1 MGPSNPAPR
10 NVNTF
15 KIDPASPSDKKE
27 EPASA
32 RWASLWDA
40 LTHIG
45 LRAPVMRYAGHLLIL
60 VVVASASW
68 LARSSLLDLLP
79 ARIQVNPSASLQ
91 TATAVPAETTAVL
104 PSSVAAG
111 GDISISRSINPRTF
125 LPDQPRS
132 DVITYTVASGDTLFG
147 IAAKFNLQPE
157 TLLWSNN
164 SVLKD
169 DPDLLTPGM
178 ILYIL
183 PVDGVYYQWHE
194 SDKLSAVAANYGVN
208 VVDIVSWPGN
218 HLNPNIDPDK
228 TGISPDT
235 WLIIPGGHREFVQW
249 QVPVLR
255 RTDKMKW
262 AFGGAGACQGPY
274 LSTFQGSGH
283 FIWPTDSH
291 AVTGNPYT
299 SWHRAIDLFARMGD
313 NVYASDTGV
322 VVFSGMSSW
331 GYGNL
336 VVIDHGN
343 GWQTVY
349 AHLSVINSGC
359 GADVTQGE
367 VIGLA
372 GSTGNSTGPH
382 LHFEIQNPS
391 YGYVNPL
398 DFLPP
403 A

>member
-1 MGPSNPAPR
+1 MNSSKP
-10 NVNTF
+10 
-15 KIDPASPSDKKE
+15 DPAFSTGKKE
-27 EPASA
+27 EPDSTP
-32 RWASLWDA
+32 WVSLWDT
-40 LTHIG
+40 LTSIG

-60 VVVASASW
+60 MVVALAAW

-79 ARIQVNPSASLQ
+79 AKIQINPPSLQ
-91 TATAVPAETTAVL
+91 QTVTTVPEATAVMPAF
-104 PSSVAAG
+104 SAAG
-111 GDISISRSINPRTF
+111 ESSFITRLINPRTF

-132 DVITYTVASGDTLFG
+132 EVAVYTVTSGDTLFG
-147 IAAKFNLQPE
+147 IAAKYNLKPE

-178 ILYIL
+178 ILNIL

-194 SDKLSAVAANYGVN
+194 SDKLSAVADNYGVSII
-208 VVDIVSWPGN
+208 DIVSWPGN
-218 HLNPNIDPDK
+218 HLDPNIDPEK
-228 TGISPDT
+228 PAIVPGT

-262 AFGGAGACQGPY
+262 AWGGDGACQGPY
-274 LSTFQGSGH
+274 LSSAQGNGY

-299 SWHRAIDLFARMGD
+299 PWHHAIDLYARLGD
-313 NVYASDTGV
+313 NIYASDSGV

-336 VVIDHGN
+336 IVIDHGN
-343 GWQTVY
+343 DWQTVY
-349 AHLSVINSGC
+349 AHLSVIYAGC
-359 GADVTQGE
+359 GADVSKGE

-382 LHFEIQNPS
+382 LHFEIQNIN

>member
-1 MGPSNPAPR
+1 MNLLKPDPSHR
-10 NVNTF
+10 
-15 KIDPASPSDKKE
+15 SEKKE
-27 EPASA
+27 EPAA
-32 RWASLWDA
+32 APWESLWDT
-40 LTHIG
+40 LTHLG
-45 LRAPVMRYAGHLLIL
+45 LRAPLMRYAGHLLIL
-60 VVVASASW
+60 VVVAAAAW
-68 LARSSLLDLLP
+68 MARSSLLDLVP
-79 ARIQVNPSASLQ
+79 AKIQINPPTTSLQ
-91 TATAVPAETTAVL
+91 TATPIPVETSILPDSSSAEGAA
-104 PSSVAAG
+104 SV
-111 GDISISRSINPRTF
+111 SRSINSRTF

-132 DVITYTVASGDTLFG
+132 DVVIYTVGAGDTLFG
-147 IAAKFNLQPE
+147 IAAKYNLKPE

-178 ILYIL
+178 DLYIL

-194 SDKLSAVAANYGVN
+194 SDNLNAVADNYGVN
-208 VVDIVSWPGN
+208 VVDIISWPGN
-218 HLNPNIDPDK
+218 HLDANLDPANPDIVP
-228 TGISPDT
+228 GA
-235 WLIIPGGHREFVQW
+235 WLVIPGGHRDFVQW
-249 QVPVLR
+249 QVPILR

-262 AFGGAGACQGPY
+262 IFGGAGACQGPY
-274 LSTFQGSGH
+274 LSSAQGTGY

-299 SWHRAIDLFARMGD
+299 DWHKAIDLYARLGD
-313 NVYASDTGV
+313 AVYASDTGV

-336 VVIDHGN
+336 IVIDHGN
-343 GWQTVY
+343 GFQTVY
-349 AHLSVINSGC
+349 AHLSAIDAGC
-359 GADVTQGE
+359 GADVIKGE

-382 LHFEIQNPS
+382 LHFEIQSATLGN
-391 YGYVNPL
+391 VNPL

>member
-1 MGPSNPAPR
+1 MNLFKPDPSHL
-10 NVNTF
+10 
-15 KIDPASPSDKKE
+15 SEKKE
-27 EPASA
+27 DPTSA
-32 RWASLWDA
+32 AWQSVWDT
-40 LTHIG
+40 LTHLG
-45 LRAPVMRYAGHLLIL
+45 LRGTMMRYAGHLLIL
-60 VVVASASW
+60 MVVATAAW
-68 LARSSLLDLLP
+68 MARSSLLDLVP
-79 ARIQVNPSASLQ
+79 AKIQINPPTTLLQ
-91 TATAVPAETTAVL
+91 TATAIPVETSVL
-104 PSSVAAG
+104 PSSPSAG
-111 GDISISRSINPRTF
+111 GITFLSRFINARTF

-132 DVITYTVASGDTLFG
+132 DVVVYTVVSGDTLFG
-147 IAAKFNLQPE
+147 IAAKYNLQPE

-164 SVLKD
+164 TVLKD

-178 ILYIL
+178 NLYIL

-194 SDKLSAVAANYGVN
+194 SDKLSAIAENYGVN

-218 HLNPNIDPDK
+218 QLDPNIDPEK
-228 TGISPDT
+228 PAIAPGT
-235 WLIIPGGHREFVQW
+235 WLVIPGGYREFVQW
-249 QVPVLR
+249 QVPILR

-262 AFGGAGACQGPY
+262 IWGGAGACQGPY
-274 LSTFQGSGH
+274 LSSSQGSGY
-283 FIWPTDSH
+283 FIWPTNSH

-299 SWHRAIDLFARMGD
+299 PWHHAIDLFAHLGD
-313 NVYASDTGV
+313 NVYASDSGV

-336 VVIDHGN
+336 IVIDHGN

-349 AHLSVINSGC
+349 AHLSVINAGC
-359 GADVTQGE
+359 GADVTKGE

-382 LHFEIQNPS
+382 LHFEIQNTG

-403 A
+403 P

>member
-1 MGPSNPAPR
+1 MNSPTPNPSFSSEN
-10 NVNTF
+10 
-15 KIDPASPSDKKE
+15 KE
-27 EPASA
+27 EPVSA
-32 RWASLWDA
+32 PWASLWDT
-40 LTHIG
+40 LTHLGFRGPI
-45 LRAPVMRYAGHLLIL
+45 MRYAGHLLIL
-60 VVVASASW
+60 VVVAVAAW
-68 LARSSLLDLLP
+68 LARSSLLDLVP
-79 ARIQVNPSASLQ
+79 AKIQINPPTVILQ
-91 TATAVPAETTAVL
+91 TPTAIPAGSSAL
-104 PSSVAAG
+104 PDSSAAG
-111 GDISISRSINPRTF
+111 GTDFLSRFINARTF

-132 DVITYTVASGDTLFG
+132 SVVEYVVVNGDTLFG
-147 IAAKFNLQPE
+147 IAAKYNLQPE

-164 SVLKD
+164 AVLKD

-178 ILYIL
+178 DLYIL

-194 SDKLSAVAANYGVN
+194 NDKLSAVAENYGVD

-218 HLNPNIDPDK
+218 HLNPDLDPEK
-228 TGISPDT
+228 PAITPGT
-235 WLIIPGGHREFVQW
+235 WLVIPGGHRDFVQW
-249 QVPVLR
+249 QVPILL

-274 LSTFQGSGH
+274 LSTAQGTGY

-291 AVTGNPYT
+291 SVTGNPYT
-299 SWHRAIDLFARMGD
+299 PWHLAIDLFARLGD

-336 VVIDHGN
+336 IVIDHGN
-343 GWQTVY
+343 GFQTVY
-349 AHLSVINSGC
+349 AHLSVIKAGC
-359 GADVTQGE
+359 GADVSKGE

-382 LHFEIQNPS
+382 LHFEIQS
-391 YGYVNPL
+391 ATLGTVDPL

>member
-1 MGPSNPAPR
+1 MNLFKPDPSR
-10 NVNTF
+10 LTER
-15 KIDPASPSDKKE
+15 KE

-32 RWASLWDA
+32 PWQSVWDT
-40 LTHIG
+40 LTHLG
-45 LRAPVMRYAGHLLIL
+45 LRGPIMRYAGHLLIL
-60 VVVASASW
+60 MVVATAAW
-68 LARSSLLDLLP
+68 MARSSLLDLVP
-79 ARIQVNPSASLQ
+79 AKIQINPPTTLLQ
-91 TATAVPAETTAVL
+91 TATAIPVETSVL
-104 PSSVAAG
+104 PDSPSAG
-111 GDISISRSINPRTF
+111 GVTSLSRFINARTF

-132 DVITYTVASGDTLFG
+132 EVVVYTVVSGDTLFG
-147 IAAKFNLQPE
+147 IAAKYNLKPE

-164 SVLKD
+164 AILKD

-178 ILYIL
+178 NLNVL

-194 SDKLSAVAANYGVN
+194 SDKLSAVAENYGVS

-218 HLNPNIDPDK
+218 QLDPNVDLEKPAITP
-228 TGISPDT
+228 GT
-235 WLIIPGGHREFVQW
+235 WLVIPGGYRAFVQW
-249 QVPVLR
+249 QVPILR

-262 AFGGAGACQGPY
+262 IWGGAGACQGPY
-274 LSTFQGSGH
+274 LSSSQGSGY
-283 FIWPTDSH
+283 FIWPTNSH

-299 SWHRAIDLFARMGD
+299 SWHHAIDLFAHLGD
-313 NVYASDTGV
+313 NVYASDSGV

-336 VVIDHGN
+336 IVIDHGN

-349 AHLSVINSGC
+349 AHLSVIYAGC
-359 GADVTQGE
+359 GADVTKGE

-382 LHFEIQNPS
+382 LHFEIQS
-391 YGYVNPL
+391 TTLGYVNPL

-403 A
+403 L